1 MKTLEM
7 TATTAPLVKYARSP
21 RGGPIIVTREGRP
34 VAMLLAIDDFDLEN
48 LALSDDPKFLAIIAR
63 SRAQFK
69 DGRGIPSADIRRRYG
84 PKLKP
89 GTKPRPRK

>member
-7 TATTAPLVKYARSP
+7 TDTTAPLVKYARSP

-48 LALSDDPKFLAIIAR
+48 WALSNDPKFLAIIAR
-63 SRAQFK
+63 SRAQLK
-69 DGRGIPSADIRRRYG
+69 DGRGIPSAVIRRRYG

-89 GTKPRPRK
+89 GTKSRPRK